1 MKSHVTQCH
10 RFSIPPISLTFAG
23 KTKASGKCQQTQAEK
38 SWAGKEKKNGKCS
51 QVDSPSEYFVS
62 LSHFACV
69 FSNPTVNM
77 PSVGKGRWWRR
88 KRDGDTHVSFSKFS
102 PHVAVNHFGPKKME
116 KAIEGAKP
124 RPRRTTNFA
133 LEMRNA
139 RTTPPQSINRLPH
152 EEKGLSPD
160 WGDFIMAILPWGKG
174 EPRVN
179 WDARDISTKLKEG
192 KMLKMSFRKGEK
204 EEENHRACQFN
215 SFLNSKSSLLAFGQ
229 NNLQYLLGKTEK
241 EVKANLGQAEVGHQ
255 WWEGVFIRRVNMKLI
270 WDMET
275 FKCKYQ

>member
-102 PHVAVNHFGPKKME
+102 PHVAVNHFGPKKNGKSDRRSETETTANYKFCIGDE
-116 KAIEGAKP
+116 KCQDHAPSGL
-124 RPRRTTNFA
+124 RPPATRRERPFSRLRRLYYGNSSLRERRTEGELRCTRHFNKIK
-133 LEMRNA
+133 RGKNA
-139 RTTPPQSINRLPH
+139 ENVLQKRR
-152 EEKGLSPD
+152 KGR
-160 WGDFIMAILPWGKG
+160 G
-174 EPRVN
+174 EP
-179 WDARDISTKLKEG
+179 
-192 KMLKMSFRKGEK
+192 
-204 EEENHRACQFN
+204 
-215 SFLNSKSSLLAFGQ
+215 SSLP
-229 NNLQYLLGKTEK
+229 
-241 EVKANLGQAEVGHQ
+241 
-255 WWEGVFIRRVNMKLI
+255 I
-270 WDMET
+270 
-275 FKCKYQ
+275 